1 MYCLKEFLCILIYFF
16 IYGYIWCIEE
26 VLCVLIH
33 VFILL
38 QRGALCS
45 NTCVYTTPKRCFVFY
60 YMCSYYSKEVL
71 CVLIQ
76 CLYYYT
82 EFLCILIHVFILL
95 QRGSLY
101 YHTCV
106 YTTPKRFFV
115 LSIMC
120 LYYSKEVLCI
130 INHVFIL
137 LQRGSLY
144 FNTCLYIMLKRAPL
158 YFILIHVYI
167 YYPWLYCMFV
177 SNKH

>member
-1 MYCLKEFLCILIYFF
+1 M
-16 IYGYIWCIEE
+16 
-26 VLCVLIH
+26 
-33 VFILL
+33 FILL

-115 LSIMC
+115 LSYMW

-130 INHVFIL
+130 L
-137 LQRGSLY
+137 
-144 FNTCLYIMLKRAPL
+144 NTCLYILLKRTPL